1 MDLEPPV
8 LVPPDD
14 LPLERTDDGRELT
27 VGQCQLLAHNVA
39 PDGKADPLR
48 DEDPYFVFVYQHG
61 DVFFRVRGLNPEMM
75 EGTQVPAS
83 EADQLLAILPYRV
96 SV

>member
-14 LPLERTDDGRELT
+14 LSLERTDGGRELT
-27 VGQCQLLAHNVA
+27 VGRCQLLAHNVA
-39 PDGKADPLR
+39 PDGKADPVSNG
-48 DEDPYFVFVYQHG
+48 DPYFVFVYQHG
-61 DVFFRVRGLNPEMM
+61 DAFFRVRGLNPEMM
-75 EGTQVPAS
+75 EGTQVPAA
-83 EADQLLAILPYRV
+83 EADQLLATLPYRV